1 MISLQKCCDYTQP
14 LKKAFGAGKG
24 GSVLISRQISD
35 AASINHFSSTREPLF
50 QWRLA
55 RAKGQCQAVQR
66 ALRLWEGKN
75 SSALTAVCE
84 NRSGCFT
91 TEAPHSSTIHCR
103 CSEEIRWNQ
112 SPQCFTSHWSWHY
125 SLSPRVFVPIH
136 KPPQFERDVS
146 LNRKRV
152 FSLSNLPGNIN
163 SLLPHPLDRSAQN
176 KTLKKHAQKLKATIY
191 FLLS

>member
-1 MISLQKCCDYTQP
+1 MLQSINSERKLGSRRGRKTLAPKILLWFLSRNAAQS

-35 AASINHFSSTREPLF
+35 VASINHFSSTREPLF
-50 QWRLA
+50 QGRLA
-55 RAKGQCQAVQR
+55 GAKGQCQAVQT
-66 ALRLWEGKN
+66 ALKLWEGKN

-112 SPQCFTSHWSWHY
+112 LPQCFISHWSWHY
-125 SLSPRVFVPIH
+125 SPSPRVFVPIH
-136 KPPQFERDVS
+136 KPP
-146 LNRKRV
+146 
-152 FSLSNLPGNIN
+152 
-163 SLLPHPLDRSAQN
+163 
-176 KTLKKHAQKLKATIY
+176 
-191 FLLS
+191 